1 MSLRPGRT
9 QRLHYKRSVG
19 ETSRSTRLRTNLK
32 RLDSLKSE
40 DVDLSDLREV
50 TPERFARAVVR
61 EGLAPLR
68 VKAQVTL
75 RLDSDVLI
83 WFRAQ
88 GKGYQT
94 KINSLLRA
102 YMEAS
107 SRK

>member
-1 MSLRPGRT
+1 VSKHSSSR
-9 QRLHYKRSVG
+9 RS
-19 ETSRSTRLRTNLK
+19 RTNRK
-32 RLDSLKSE
+32 RLSSLKSE
-40 DVDLSDLREV
+40 NIDLSDVPEV

-61 EGLAPLR
+61 AGLAPLR
-68 VKAQVTL
+68 VKEQITL
-75 RLDSDVLI
+75 RLDSDVLV

-107 SRK
+107 NRK